1 MNATFISPRLPFL
14 PHETFPLFCCSH
26 GAVSPCSASTQRGD
40 YNPMKNFFHSRDG
53 ASKGAAL
60 MIVLAFVVLLTGL
73 SLAYMSRTTTDRQL
87 AHSSYNDTSA
97 DLLSRTALDTV
108 VNDLKQEIIN
118 GGAVTRQNVQPQ
130 RSGDDPS
137 IPNLIRRSVRND
149 AIPAPGIPSLASAVS
164 SADGSANGRSIST
177 SRWNSHY
184 LVPRGS
190 PSDTNI
196 NSSPVPSFTSPD
208 WVLVTGQGPTP
219 APAPNAVIGR
229 YAFAVYD
236 EGGLLDM
243 NLAGSPIWHANDT
256 GHGWGN
262 ITGCSTP
269 SPTPWLVNVGRKG
282 IVAFADL
289 TALPAEPTASLTQA
303 QVDNI
308 VGWRNYAT
316 TKRTGAIFGG
326 TTFETDC
333 LTGKNNQDF
342 YGSYLLYFGDPPFTI
357 ESLSDKLLAALYPF
371 TSVPA
376 YAPKLRTDQPLTTRQ
391 ELLKL
396 RSSLGFSQNVLQY
409 MGTFSRERNRPAPDW
424 PHLSETGALSEGR
437 FNMNNLALV
446 VPNPDDCNLP
456 HGKKKGWQTGK
467 NRNHI
472 CGTTPE
478 IIELFGLAW
487 VKADT
492 IDTNYK
498 TPGHWKY
505 IDHTGPNPPGQP
517 DPDPHSIICF
527 RGANQQSDF
536 FQVLHYALNASQNQ
550 TSRCGGTGQQ
560 ARTFG
565 IGASL
570 IDQYDSGTDC
580 LTLLPSSWAG
590 TGCDLD
596 SHVVTH
602 NGNNLKYATHTTAI
616 QFGQGPGQSQFAFGV
631 EPDYLTSD
639 QINGDCPAGQT
650 GGGCSGAPHRPCVGD
665 NQFPC
670 APNESPA
677 PTPTSSTQVISHA
690 FSNAGE
696 LGYGIYTSS
705 PSPTPFP
712 SPLPTLDFSPPSF
725 LDAPIL
731 DFFSYNPISSAYPRA
746 GIVNLYT
753 RNAPVLAAILAGT
766 LKTDAAASQNPPSP
780 VISGSPSANS
790 EAMTMASRIVQETQN
805 VLAGTPGYG
814 SVTQTDMTRAIAA
827 RLAAAAAQ
835 HAPGTNLTEQEQAI
849 SRALAEVGQ
858 TRTWNLLIDV
868 VAQTGKYK
876 PNAPDLTG
884 SNFVVEGEK
893 RYWLHIALGRDP
905 VQADGTPCVGN
916 YTGCQVDV
924 LGAQLEEVTE

>member
-1 MNATFISPRLPFL
+1 
-14 PHETFPLFCCSH
+14 
-26 GAVSPCSASTQRGD
+26 
-40 YNPMKNFFHSRDG
+40 MKNFFRSRDG

-60 MIVLAFVVLLTGL
+60 MIVLAFVVLSTGL
-73 SLAYMSRTTTDRQL
+73 ALAYFSRASTDRQL

-97 DLLSRTALDTV
+97 DLLARTALDIV
-108 VNDLKQEIIN
+108 VGDFKQEIIN
-118 GGAVTRQNVQPQ
+118 NPTVSRANIQPTPYPIPT
-130 RSGDDPS
+130 PS
-137 IPNLIRRSVRND
+137 DIPNLIRYSSRN
-149 AIPAPGIPSLASAVS
+149 AAASRASNIS
-164 SADGSANGRSIST
+164 SAAGSANGRSIST

-184 LVPRGS
+184 LIPRGS
-190 PSDTNI
+190 PSDTST

-208 WVLVTGQGPTP
+208 WVLVTGQGPNP

-243 NLAGSPIWHANDT
+243 NLAGSPIWHVDDPS
-256 GHGWGN
+256 HGWK
-262 ITGCSTP
+262 ILAGCPTP

-289 TALPAEPTASLTQA
+289 TALPDPLNLWSQA

-316 TKRTGAIFGG
+316 TQQNFTNFPNNAPSYGG
-326 TTFETDC
+326 DGCGVGQTR
-333 LTGKNNQDF
+333 QDT

-357 ESLSDKLLAALYPF
+357 ESLLDKLTDSLYPF
-371 TSVPA
+371 TSAANYVSKA
-376 YAPKLRTDQPLTTRQ
+376 RTDQSLTTRQ

-424 PHLSETGALSEGR
+424 PHLSETGSLSEGR

-536 FQVLHYALNASQNQ
+536 FQILHYALNASQNQ
-550 TSRCGGTGQQ
+550 TGRCGGTGQQ

-580 LTLLPSSWAG
+580 LTYLPSSWAG

-602 NGNNLKYATHTTAI
+602 NGNNLKNATHTTAI

-677 PTPTSSTQVISHA
+677 PTPTSSTHVISHA
-690 FSNAGE
+690 FSNVGE

-766 LKTDAAASQNPPSP
+766 LKTDAAANQNPPSP

-868 VAQTGKYK
+868 LAQTGKYK

-893 RYWLHIALGRDP
+893 RYWLHIALGRDLNT
-905 VQADGTPCVGN
+905 DGSI
-916 YTGCQVDV
+916 DV
-924 LGAQLEEVTE
+924 LGAQLEEVTD